1 MPSIFIWK
9 SDKPN
14 ISNKNIK
21 IYSGSN
27 WVLEEN
33 DYSSKSYSYLEQ
45 IVISESDNSVIT
57 FHSKDMPQDWVG
69 SELLEVNNL
78 PYELIKS
85 DNFGKLEHIGSW
97 MRFTSNNEIE
107 FNINNLKKEYQS
119 IQNWIHIKNSQ
130 VTQKQVNIVQ
140 KRGVAPAVV
149 PIISE
154 IMFDPQNIQ
163 LNFSQFLNKYSI
175 PDYSIKPLVNNTT
188 YINNKSNM
196 TSKYSS
202 YNTNKNKNNINKVNT
217 NVYKNVNK

>member
-14 ISNKNIK
+14 ISNKTIK

-33 DYSSKSYSYLEQ
+33 DYSSKSYNYLEQ

-69 SELLEVNNL
+69 SELLEVTNL
-78 PYELIKS
+78 SYELIKS
-85 DNFGKLEHIGSW
+85 DNFGKLEHIGTW

-119 IQNWIHIKNSQ
+119 IQNWIHIKNSK
-130 VTQKQVNIVQ
+130 VTQKQINIIH
-140 KRGVAPAVV
+140 KPAITLVS
-149 PIISE
+149 SE

-163 LNFSQFLNKYSI
+163 LNFNQFLNKYSI
-175 PDYSIKPLVNNTT
+175 PDYSINSLINKTIHIENNNNIN
-188 YINNKSNM
+188 INNKSNINI
-196 TSKYSS
+196 TH
-202 YNTNKNKNNINKVNT
+202 NNNNKNTINKFNT
-217 NVYKNVNK
+217 KIYKKQY